1 MNKLIKFF
9 LIISIIVQFLYIINN
24 KVKFHHKY
32 LLNSLKEDYIGEL
45 NLPKETLEIKKIIK
59 EEDIKVFNLS
69 DKFKN
74 DGLLYQRTIE
84 FAYPSK
90 FSKSS
95 NIFFEIID
103 EINLGCE
110 LLLKN
115 NYTQISKCILK

>member
-24 KVKFHHKY
+24 KVKFHPKY
-32 LLNSLKEDYIGEL
+32 LLNSLKEDYFGEL
-45 NLPKETLEIKKIIK
+45 NLPQETLEIKKIIK
-59 EEDIKVFNLS
+59 EENFKVFNLS

-74 DGLLYQRTIE
+74 DELLYQRTIE

>member
-1 MNKLIKFF
+1 M
-9 LIISIIVQFLYIINN
+9 
-24 KVKFHHKY
+24 
-32 LLNSLKEDYIGEL
+32 
-45 NLPKETLEIKKIIK
+45 EIKKIIK
-59 EEDIKVFNLS
+59 EENIKVFNLS

-74 DGLLYQRTIE
+74 DELLYQRTIE

-90 FSKSS
+90 FSKDS

>member
-1 MNKLIKFF
+1 MNKLLKFF
-9 LIISIIVQFLYIINN
+9 LITSIIIQFFYIINN
-24 KVKFHHKY
+24 KVQFHPKY
-32 LLNSLKEDYIGEL
+32 LHSSFKENYIGDL
-45 NLPKETLEIKKIIK
+45 NLPNETLEIKKIIK
-59 EEDIKVFNLS
+59 EENIKVFNLS

-74 DGLLYQRTIE
+74 DELLYQRTIE

-90 FSKSS
+90 FSKDS

>member
-9 LIISIIVQFLYIINN
+9 LVISIVVQLFYIISN
-24 KVKFHHKY
+24 KVRFHPKY
-32 LLNSLKEDYIGEL
+32 LLSSLKEDYIGDL
-45 NLPKETLEIKKIIK
+45 DLPQETLEIKKIIQEK
-59 EEDIKVFNLS
+59 NIKVFNLS

-74 DGLLYQRTIE
+74 DEFLYQRTIE

-90 FSKSS
+90 FSKHS

-103 EINLGCE
+103 EINPGCE
-110 LLLKN
+110 ILSKN